1 MGTDITESFDLIIIG
16 SGSGNSLVT
25 PYWDGR
31 RVAIID
37 AGVFG
42 GTCLN
47 VGCIP
52 TKMFAYP
59 ASLAAVPAESGRLG
73 VDLEL
78 GSTDW
83 AGIRDRIFSRIDAI
97 SAGGFRY
104 RDQELDHTTVIT
116 EESRF
121 TGTHQLTT
129 ASGRVLE
136 SETIVVAAGSRP
148 VRPDVPGI
156 DLPQVH
162 TSDSIMR
169 LPTLPETLVV
179 LGGGFIA
186 AEFAAV
192 FSGLGSSVV
201 QVNRSS
207 QLLRT
212 HDETISERFTE
223 LASRQWRLET
233 GWTLSRIVEA
243 ESGWVAVHLEGAEGA
258 TMVIDA
264 EAVLVAQG
272 RTPNTDRLDP
282 ASAGLDVHGDG
293 RLVVDEYQ
301 RLLSGGTPVPGLW
314 ALGDISS
321 EHQLKHVANHDQR
334 IVSHNLEHPDDLR
347 ANTLGPVP
355 SAVFTRPQIG
365 SAGLTEAQAVAEY
378 GRDRISVKVQ
388 QYGDVAYGWAMEDT
402 SGLCKLI
409 ADRQTGQLIGAHLIG
424 HEAPNLIQLLV
435 QAMSFGVDAHAL
447 ARGQYWIHPA
457 LSEVVENALLG
468 LEVPDS
474 GLV

>member
-148 VRPDVPGI
+148 VWPDVPGI

-169 LPTLPETLVV
+169 LPKLPETVVV

-435 QAMSFGVDAHAL
+435 QAMSFGVDAHTL

>member
-1 MGTDITESFDLIIIG
+1 MGTDTTSSFDLIIIG

-37 AGVFG
+37 AGIFG

-59 ASLAAVPAESGRLG
+59 ASLAAIPAESGRLG

-78 GSTDW
+78 SSTDW

-104 RDQELDHTTVIT
+104 RDEELDHTTVIT

-129 ASGRVLE
+129 ASGQVLE

-148 VRPDVPGI
+148 VLPDVPGI

-169 LPTLPETLVV
+169 LPKLPETLVV

-201 QVNRSS
+201 QVNRSP

-223 LASRQWRLET
+223 LASRQWRVET
-233 GWTLSRIVEA
+233 GWTLSRIEEA
-243 ESGWVAVHLEGAEGA
+243 ESGWVSVHLEGPEGA
-258 TMVIDA
+258 TLVVDA

-272 RTPNTDRLDP
+272 RTPNTDRLNP
-282 ASAGLDVHGDG
+282 AAAGLDVHGDG

-301 RLLSGGTPVPGLW
+301 RLLSGGAPVPGLW

-334 IVSHNLEHPDDLR
+334 IVAHNLEHPDDLR

-378 GRDRISVKVQ
+378 GRERISVKVQ
-388 QYGDVAYGWAMEDT
+388 EYGDVAYGWAMEDT
-402 SGLCKLI
+402 TGLCKLI
-409 ADRQTGQLIGAHLIG
+409 ADRQSGKLIGAHLIG

-435 QAMSFGVDAHAL
+435 QAMSFGVDAHTL

-468 LEVPDS
+468 LDAPDS

>member
-1 MGTDITESFDLIIIG
+1 
-16 SGSGNSLVT
+16 
-25 PYWDGR
+25 
-31 RVAIID
+31 
-37 AGVFG
+37 
-42 GTCLN
+42 
-47 VGCIP
+47 
-52 TKMFAYP
+52 
-59 ASLAAVPAESGRLG
+59 
-73 VDLEL
+73 
-78 GSTDW
+78 
-83 AGIRDRIFSRIDAI
+83 
-97 SAGGFRY
+97 
-104 RDQELDHTTVIT
+104 
-116 EESRF
+116 
-121 TGTHQLTT
+121 
-129 ASGRVLE
+129 
-136 SETIVVAAGSRP
+136 
-148 VRPDVPGI
+148 
-156 DLPQVH
+156 
-162 TSDSIMR
+162 
-169 LPTLPETLVV
+169 
-179 LGGGFIA
+179 
-186 AEFAAV
+186 
-192 FSGLGSSVV
+192 
-201 QVNRSS
+201 
-207 QLLRT
+207 
-212 HDETISERFTE
+212 
-223 LASRQWRLET
+223 
-233 GWTLSRIVEA
+233 
-243 ESGWVAVHLEGAEGA
+243 
-258 TMVIDA
+258 MVIDA

>member
-1 MGTDITESFDLIIIG
+1 MGTDTTSSFDLIIIG

-25 PYWDGR
+25 PYWDDR

-104 RDQELDHTTVIT
+104 RDQELEHTTVIT

-169 LPTLPETLVV
+169 LPKLPETLVV

-186 AEFAAV
+186 AEFAAI

-233 GWTLSRIVEA
+233 GWTLSRIEEA
-243 ESGWVAVHLEGAEGA
+243 ESGWVAVHLVGPEGA

-301 RLLSGGTPVPGLW
+301 RLLSGGAPVPGLW

-321 EHQLKHVANHDQR
+321 AHQLKHVANHDQR
-334 IVSHNLEHPDDLR
+334 IISHNLEHPDDLR

-378 GRDRISVKVQ
+378 GRERISVKVQ
-388 QYGDVAYGWAMEDT
+388 EYGDVAYGWAMEDT
-402 SGLCKLI
+402 TGLCKLI
-409 ADRQTGQLIGAHLIG
+409 ADRQSGQLIGAHLIG

-435 QAMSFGVDAHAL
+435 QAMSFGVDAHTL

>member
-59 ASLAAVPAESGRLG
+59 ASLAAVPSESGRLG

>member
-1 MGTDITESFDLIIIG
+1 MGTDTTSSFDLIIIG

-37 AGVFG
+37 AGIFG

-59 ASLAAVPAESGRLG
+59 ATLAAVPAESGRLG

-78 GSTDW
+78 RSTDW

-97 SAGGFRY
+97 SSGGFRY

-121 TGTHQLTT
+121 TGTRQLTT

-136 SETIVVAAGSRP
+136 AENIVVAAGSRP
-148 VRPDVPGI
+148 VLPEVPGI

-169 LPTLPETLVV
+169 LPTLPETLVI

-192 FSGLGSSVV
+192 FSALGSSVV

-233 GWTLSRIVEA
+233 GWTASRIEET

-293 RLVVDEYQ
+293 RLMVDEYQ
-301 RLLSGGTPVPGLW
+301 RLLSGGAPVPGLW

-321 EHQLKHVANHDQR
+321 GQQLKHVANHDQR

-347 ANTLGPVP
+347 ANTLGPIP

-388 QYGDVAYGWAMEDT
+388 EYGDVAYGWAMEDT

-409 ADRQTGQLIGAHLIG
+409 ADRQNGQLIGAHLIG

-435 QAMSFGVDAHAL
+435 QAMSFGVDAHTL
-447 ARGQYWIHPA
+447 ARGQFWIHPA

>member
-1 MGTDITESFDLIIIG
+1 MGTDSTESFDLIIIG

-59 ASLAAVPAESGRLG
+59 ASLAAVPAESRRLG

-148 VRPDVPGI
+148 VWPDVPGI

-169 LPTLPETLVV
+169 LPKLPETLVV

-282 ASAGLDVHGDG
+282 ASAGLDLHGDG

-435 QAMSFGVDAHAL
+435 QAMSFGVDAHTL